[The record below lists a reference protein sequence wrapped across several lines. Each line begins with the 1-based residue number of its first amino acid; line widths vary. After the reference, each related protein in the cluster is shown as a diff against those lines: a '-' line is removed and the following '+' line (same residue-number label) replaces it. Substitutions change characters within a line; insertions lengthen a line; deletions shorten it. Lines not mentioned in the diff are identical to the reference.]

1 MKLNRQTVI
10 GCLVALS
17 LNWQV
22 QADSDEHEDEH
33 EGEPVTLIA
42 SEIALD
48 HGITISEVGPAT
60 LRRTA
65 KTYGRVVVP
74 SNQISHIRARFGGL
88 ITDVMVDV
96 GDAVKA
102 GDLLA
107 TVEANASL
115 KRYQIKAPID
125 GMVTQ
130 RHANAGEFAEDQ
142 VLLTLVDSS
151 PLWAELRVF
160 EGQLTDISTGQ
171 PVMISSATQST
182 ASVIRTILPSM
193 DEHPFVIARAQIDNA
208 KGAWSSGMFVEGD
221 VVVEET
227 VIPLAIESRALQRMD
242 NELGVFVKHGDQYE
256 FESVSIGRTDG
267 RISEILSGVGL
278 GTPYVAGNSYL
289 IKADIEKSSAEHD
302 H

>member
-1 MKLNRQTVI
+1 MNINRRALL

-17 LNWQV
+17 LNGQV
-22 QADSDEHEDEH
+22 WAGSDEHEDEH
-33 EGEPVTLIA
+33 EGEPVTTIA

-48 HGITISEVGPAT
+48 HGITTSEVGPAT

-65 KTYGRVVVP
+65 KTYGRVTVP

-88 ITDVMVDV
+88 ITDVIVDV
-96 GDAVKA
+96 GDAVEA

-125 GMVTQ
+125 GLVTQ

-142 VLLTLVDSS
+142 ILLTLVDATQ
-151 PLWAELRVF
+151 LWAELRVF
-160 EGQLTDISTGQ
+160 EGQLTEISTGQ

-182 ASVIRTILPSM
+182 ESVIRTILPSM
-193 DEHPFVIARAQIDNA
+193 DDHPFVIARAQIDNA
-208 KGAWSSGMFVEGD
+208 TGAWSPGMFVEGN

-227 VIPLAIESRALQRMD
+227 AVPVTIEARALQLMGDER
-242 NELGVFVKHGDQYE
+242 GVFVKDGDQYE
-256 FESVSIGRTDG
+256 FQSVSIGRSDG
-267 RISEILSGVGL
+267 TIAEVLSGLDL
-278 GTPYVAGNSYL
+278 GTPYVVGNSYL
-289 IKADIEKSSAEHD
+289 VKADIEKSSAEHD

>member
-1 MKLNRQTVI
+1 MKRTHQAVL

-17 LNWQV
+17 LSGQV
-22 QADSDEHEDEH
+22 RADSDEHEDEH
-33 EGEPVTLIA
+33 EGEAVTTIA

-48 HGITISEVGPAT
+48 HGITTSEVGPAT

-96 GDAVKA
+96 GDVVKA

-115 KRYQIKAPID
+115 KRYQIKAPIG

-142 VLLTLVDSS
+142 VLLTLVDASQ
-151 PLWAELRVF
+151 LWAELRVF
-160 EGQLTDISTGQ
+160 EGQLTEIRTGQ
-171 PVMISSATQST
+171 PVEIHSATKS
-182 ASVIRTILPSM
+182 ADSVIRNILPSM
-193 DEHPFVIARAQIDNA
+193 DDHPFVLARAQIDNA
-208 KGAWSSGMFVEGD
+208 TGAWSPGMFVEGD

-227 VIPLAIESRALQRMD
+227 QVALAIEARAIQSIE
-242 NELGVFVKHGDQYE
+242 NERGVFVRHGDEYE
-256 FESVSIGRTDG
+256 FKSVAIGRSDG
-267 RISEILSGVGL
+267 TFAEVLSGL
-278 GTPYVAGNSYL
+278 DMGTAYVAGNSYL
-289 IKADIEKSSAEHD
+289 IKADIGKSSAEHD